1 MGYLESC
8 QFPNIWDFPRYR
20 IFVDFPFNS
29 AIVRKHSMW
38 NFNLLK
44 FMKTFFLS
52 QKCSVLVNVL
62 CALEQKTFLQRLGVM
77 SVDSSEVNM
86 LIMFGSSVSY
96 WDFVCVVNRWLRGTC
111 EISSAQPVVQCLS
124 RMNVRVDSALV
135 YPGDRPSTSHSI
147 MAGSKTSNESTSAL
161 LCPKLEVPLSSG
173 KIYTL
178 FGPSSLA
185 HSRCSMNEINRD
197 DN

>member
-8 QFPNIWDFPRYR
+8 QFSNIWDFPRYR

-62 CALEQKTFLQRLGVM
+62 RALEQKPFLQWLGVM

-96 WDFVCVVNRWLRGTC
+96 WDFVCVVNRWLRGTV
-111 EISSAQPVVQCLS
+111 IQRLS

-135 YPGDRPSTSHSI
+135 YPGGRPGTSHSI
-147 MAGSKTSNESTSAL
+147 MAGSKNSNESTSAL